1 MNNLFSVFD
10 PQSMFGING
19 NWVSATIIM
28 LLPSSYWLSSNKNIM
43 LVKSMVSYLY
53 KETLNHFSPLP
64 SPGMAQFI
72 LSLFLF
78 ILLNNFLGLFPY
90 VFTASTHLTFT
101 LSLSLSFWLGYFL
114 LSTIM
119 NFNNFLS
126 HLVPMGTPY
135 ALLPFMVLIELV
147 SAVIRPLTLC
157 VRLAANMVAGHL
169 LLCLISTPI
178 MSSSFM
184 MMVVIMMG
192 LFLLSILEVAV
203 SFIQSYV
210 FSTLSSL
217 YISEVNIVTMN

>member
-10 PQSMFGING
+10 PQSLLGLSI
-19 NWVSATIIM
+19 NWVSAMIIV
-28 LLPSSYWLSSNKNIM
+28 LVPSSYWLTANKNLLLM
-43 LVKSMVSYLY
+43 KSIISYLY
-53 KETLNHFSPLP
+53 KETLNHLSPMP
-64 SPGMAQFI
+64 SPGLAQFI
-72 LSLFLF
+72 LSLFMF

-101 LSLSLSFWLGYFL
+101 LTLSMTFWLGYF
-114 LSTIM
+114 IM
-119 NFNNFLS
+119 TTVMNINNFLS

-135 ALLPFMVLIELV
+135 VLLPFMVLIELV

-169 LLCLISTPI
+169 LLCLISSPMVNVNLI
-178 MSSSFM
+178 MGGL
-184 MMVVIMMG
+184 IMMG
-192 LFLLSILEVAV
+192 LLLLSVLEVAV

-217 YISEVNIVTMN
+217 YISEVNYINMN

>member
-10 PQSMFGING
+10 PQSLLGLSI
-19 NWVSATIIM
+19 NWVSAMIIV
-28 LLPSSYWLSSNKNIM
+28 LVPSSYWLTANKNLLLM
-43 LVKSMVSYLY
+43 KSIISYLY
-53 KETLNHFSPLP
+53 KETLNHLSPMP
-64 SPGMAQFI
+64 SPGLAQFI
-72 LSLFLF
+72 LSLFMF

-101 LSLSLSFWLGYFL
+101 LTLSMTFWLGYF
-114 LSTIM
+114 IM
-119 NFNNFLS
+119 TTVMNINNFLS

-135 ALLPFMVLIELV
+135 VLLPFMVLIELV

-169 LLCLISTPI
+169 LLCLISSPMVNVNLI
-178 MSSSFM
+178 MGGL
-184 MMVVIMMG
+184 IMMG
-192 LFLLSILEVAV
+192 LLLLSVLEVAV

-217 YISEVNIVTMN
+217 YISEVNYINTN